1 MKRILS
7 ITFLNFLVSGGLTLT
22 IPLLLLE
29 RKVDIIE
36 IGIVISILPLFFM
49 MIRLI
54 LALAADLKGWNRFY
68 FLMNWPSALISTI
81 IYFVADSIPIFLVG
95 KIAEAFKESSYW
107 AVNRT
112 AIFSLSPKREEKE
125 ATRNTAVSL
134 FSTALGGAMAGF
146 GMAYLGFSST
156 LSLLG
161 SASALIGIPAL
172 LLWKAPNARAL
183 PSPKMRDLVNLRSKG
198 RGFWSVSLIILFYSL
213 ARYPLITLLLPVFM
227 SQQLGFD
234 YTTIGIA
241 YMVYNVI
248 ASIVTLG
255 TLRFALGA
263 KRVVIQ
269 SALSLIALIFL
280 ANSNGYF
287 FLLLVM
293 LAVTEGLGT
302 GFFESIIA
310 RATKKKQSV
319 SFDIGLLH
327 VPMRFA
333 EFSSVLYAGVV
344 AQNFGYMPVFVFSGI
359 FFTVFS
365 ALSFRFLKITK
376 SSN

>member
-7 ITFLNFLVSGGLTLT
+7 VTFLNFLVSGGLTLT

-29 RKVDIIE
+29 RKVDLIE
-36 IGIVISILPLFFM
+36 IGVVISILPLFFM
-49 MIRLI
+49 IIRLI
-54 LALAADLKGWNRFY
+54 FALAADLKGWNRFY
-68 FLMNWPSALISTI
+68 LLINWPSALISTI
-81 IYFVADSIPIFLVG
+81 IYFVANSIPIFLMG

-112 AIFSLSPKREEKE
+112 AIFSLSPEREEKE

-156 LSLLG
+156 LGLLVI
-161 SASALIGIPAL
+161 ASALIGFPAFF
-172 LLWKAPNARAL
+172 LWKM
-183 PSPKMRDLVNLRSKG
+183 PKQNSLSSAKIRDLTNLKSRG
-198 RGFWSVSLIILFYSL
+198 RRFWSVSLIILFYSL

-227 SQQLGFD
+227 SQQLGFS

-241 YMVYNVI
+241 YMTFNII
-248 ASIVTLG
+248 ASIVALG

-269 SALSLIALIFL
+269 SVISLFALIFL
-280 ANSNGYF
+280 ANSNGF
-287 FLLLVM
+287 FFILLVA
-293 LAVTEGLGT
+293 LAITEGLGT

-310 RATKKKQSV
+310 RATKKKVSV

-327 VPMRFA
+327 VPMRLA

-344 AQNFGYMPVFVFSGI
+344 AQYFGYMPIFVFSGI
-359 FFTVFS
+359 FFTIFS
-365 ALSFRFLKITK
+365 VLSFRFLKI
-376 SSN
+376 SELND